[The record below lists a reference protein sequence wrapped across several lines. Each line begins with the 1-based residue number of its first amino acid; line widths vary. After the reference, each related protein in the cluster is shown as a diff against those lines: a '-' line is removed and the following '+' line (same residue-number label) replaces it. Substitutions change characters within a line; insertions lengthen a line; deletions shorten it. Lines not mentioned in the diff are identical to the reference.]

1 MQFVPNQSSY
11 LYNQSNF
18 DFNKNAYISSANK
31 SLPPNAQIQEARNI
45 YASKN
50 TSKGEFGP
58 VRRRNKCK
66 YDLE

>member
-1 MQFVPNQSSY
+1 MQFTPNQSSY

-31 SLPPNAQIQEARNI
+31 SLPPNVQIQETRNI
-45 YASKN
+45 YESKI

-58 VRRRNKCK
+58 VRRKNKCK
-66 YDLE
+66 YGLE